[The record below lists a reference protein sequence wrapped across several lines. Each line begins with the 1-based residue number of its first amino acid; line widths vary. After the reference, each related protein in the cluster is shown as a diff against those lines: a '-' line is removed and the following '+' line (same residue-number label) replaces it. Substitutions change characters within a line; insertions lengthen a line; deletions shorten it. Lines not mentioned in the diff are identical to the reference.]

1 MLLSRIYACSRE
13 RRKGFEFEEVG
24 LRERIGG
31 LNLEVKRRDFGGCG
45 GGGES
50 AGGVAMSYALM
61 TIIQRVLWLCSD
73 KKSLFYAFDVS
84 KSKSGMSVW
93 MCEKRERSI
102 TIEQLLLF
110 SLYHFLCSFFC
121 SVRLFQKQ
129 SLRWSQK
136 GASAFSTAKTRKPKR
151 ATMKKKINHSSS
163 SL

>member
-93 MCEKRERSI
+93 MCEKRERG
-102 TIEQLLLF
+102 Q
-110 SLYHFLCSFFC
+110 
-121 SVRLFQKQ
+121 
-129 SLRWSQK
+129 
-136 GASAFSTAKTRKPKR
+136 
-151 ATMKKKINHSSS
+151 
-163 SL
+163 